1 MVGKLAVR
9 YGYPTLTIGTGDF
22 YVWTCV
28 KMGGGYIT
36 VSSSVFTVRT
46 LVLAIWTLVFKML
59 V

>member
-1 MVGKLAVR
+1 MVEKLAAR
-9 YGYPTLTIGTGDF
+9 YGGPTLTIGTGDF

-36 VSSSVFTVRT
+36 VSSSDFAVRT

-59 V
+59 I